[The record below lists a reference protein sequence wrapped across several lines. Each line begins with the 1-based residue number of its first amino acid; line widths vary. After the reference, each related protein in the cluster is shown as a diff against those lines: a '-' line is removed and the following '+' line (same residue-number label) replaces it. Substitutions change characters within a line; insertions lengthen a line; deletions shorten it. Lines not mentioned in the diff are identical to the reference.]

1 MRGAT
6 GTSFSLLALPVVLA
20 LSPGDA
26 QAQAYPCKSV
36 RFIVPAAPGGTTDIM
51 ARELA
56 QKMGESLGVQFLV
69 DNRAGAAGI
78 IGTDLLVKSAPDG
91 CTIIMGNIGPNA
103 INASLYRKLPYDPV
117 KDLAPVSQV
126 ISVTNVLAVHPSVPA
141 KNLKELVALAKSR
154 PGELTFS
161 SPGTGQSP
169 HLSGELFKAMT
180 GTNIVH
186 VPYKGSFPAMM
197 DLVGGQVSMMF
208 DNLPT
213 AIPHIRTGRIRA
225 LGVTSAQRS
234 PSLPELPTIA
244 ESGLPGYDVVS
255 WFGVLAPA
263 AVPRPLIERLHAE
276 IVKAL
281 ALPDVKERLAGLGAV
296 IVASSP
302 EQFAAYIRSE
312 IVKWEKVVK
321 ISGARAE

>member
-1 MRGAT
+1 
-6 GTSFSLLALPVVLA
+6 
-20 LSPGDA
+20 
-26 QAQAYPCKSV
+26 
-36 RFIVPAAPGGTTDIM
+36 
-51 ARELA
+51 
-56 QKMGESLGVQFLV
+56 
-69 DNRAGAAGI
+69 
-78 IGTDLLVKSAPDG
+78 
-91 CTIIMGNIGPNA
+91 
-103 INASLYRKLPYDPV
+103 
-117 KDLAPVSQV
+117 
-126 ISVTNVLAVHPSVPA
+126 
-141 KNLKELVALAKSR
+141 
-154 PGELTFS
+154 
-161 SPGTGQSP
+161 
-169 HLSGELFKAMT
+169 
-180 GTNIVH
+180 
-186 VPYKGSFPAMM
+186 
-197 DLVGGQVSMMF
+197 MMF

-213 AIPHIRTGRIRA
+213 AIAHIRTGRIRA

-302 EQFAAYIRSE
+302 EQFATYIRSE

>member
-1 MRGAT
+1 MILRLTVLLLVIAGLVAGA
-6 GTSFSLLALPVVLA
+6 SSAR
-20 LSPGDA
+20 A
-26 QAQAYPCKSV
+26 QSYPCKSV
-36 RFIVPAAPGGTTDIM
+36 RFIVPAAPGGTTDIL

-56 QKMGESLGVQFLV
+56 LKMGESLNVQFIV

-78 IGTDLLVKSAPDG
+78 IGSEILVKSPADG

-103 INASLYRKLPYDPV
+103 INASLYSKLPYDPL
-117 KDLAPVSQV
+117 KDFAPISQV
-126 ISVTNVLAVHPSVPA
+126 ISVTNVLAVHPSIPA
-141 KNLKELVALAKSR
+141 KNVKELVALAKTR
-154 PGELTFS
+154 PGQLTFA

-180 GTNIVH
+180 GTAITH
-186 VPYKGSFPAMM
+186 VPYKGSFPAMV

-213 AIPHIRTGRIRA
+213 AIPHIRTGRIHA

-234 PSLPELPTIA
+234 PSLPDLPTIA

-255 WFGVLAPA
+255 WFGVLGPA
-263 AVPRPLIERLHAE
+263 AMPRPLIDRLHAE

-281 ALPDVKERLAGLGAV
+281 GVADVKDRLAGLGAV
-296 IVASSP
+296 IVGSSP
-302 EQFAAYIRSE
+302 AEFTAYIKSE
-312 IVKWEKVVK
+312 IIKWEKVVRV
-321 ISGARAE
+321 SGARAE

>member
-26 QAQAYPCKSV
+26 QAQTYPCKSV

-103 INASLYRKLPYDPV
+103 INASLYRKLPYDPI

-126 ISVTNVLAVHPSVPA
+126 ISVTNVLAVHPSIPA
-141 KNLKELVALAKSR
+141 RNVKELVALAKSR

-186 VPYKGSFPAMM
+186 IPYKGSFPAMM

-225 LGVTSAQRS
+225 LGVTSAKRTQ
-234 PSLPELPTIA
+234 LAPELPAIA
-244 ESGLPGYDVVS
+244 ETVPGYE
-255 WFGVLAPA
+255 WTGWYGLAAPA
-263 AVPRPLIERLHAE
+263 GTPRE
-276 IVKAL
+276 IVARLNAAQNDMLKNA
-281 ALPDVKERLAGLGAV
+281 ATRERLAELGADA
-296 IVASSP
+296 IGSTPP
-302 EQFAAYIRSE
+302 EYAEHIRRQ
-312 IVKWEKVVK
+312 IEKIRQTIK
-321 ISGARAE
+321 LAGIKLE